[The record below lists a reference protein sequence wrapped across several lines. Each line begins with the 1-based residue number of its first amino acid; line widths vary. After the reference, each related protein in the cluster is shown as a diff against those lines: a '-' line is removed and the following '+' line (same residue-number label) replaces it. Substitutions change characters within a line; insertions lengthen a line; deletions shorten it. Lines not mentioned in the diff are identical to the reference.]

1 MPWQVPLEESCLSF
15 SRNRLGQPF
24 DLIKVRLQVHNSSN
38 ALRVVSDIFR
48 NEGPLAFYK
57 GALLPFLGV
66 GAAVSIQFS
75 VFHSAKH
82 ALERLKDQSSHSNG
96 RKLSNLD
103 FYLAGGAAGLANS
116 IVSGPVEHIRIR
128 LQMQPAGTRRLYFGP
143 WDCMRKISGA
153 AGIKGVFKG
162 QNIAVLRE
170 FQAYGCYFVAF
181 EACIQMMADAREK
194 RREDLPTWSVAS
206 CGALAGVAF
215 WFGSY
220 PLDVIKTKLQN
231 DGIGPDRQY
240 KSAWTATVQTWK
252 GGKFPAFFR
261 GLGPT
266 LLRTV
271 LSSSGTFA
279 V

>member
-1 MPWQVPLEESCLSF
+1 MVASSSPTNLGGAPATNAVAGAAGGVVSVL
-15 SRNRLGQPF
+15 LGQPF
-24 DLIKVRLQVHNSSN
+24 DLIKVRLQTHNSSN

-48 NEGPLAFYK
+48 KEGPLAFYK
-57 GALLPFLGV
+57 
-66 GAAVSIQFS
+66 FS

-96 RKLSNLD
+96 RKLANLD
-103 FYLAGGAAGLANS
+103 FYLAGGAAGIANS

-128 LQMQPAGTRRLYFGP
+128 LQMQPTGTGRLYSGP
-143 WDCMRKISGA
+143 WDCMRKLSGV
-153 AGIKGVFKG
+153 AGIRGVFKG

-170 FQAYGCYFVAF
+170 FQAYGCYFVTF

-206 CGALAGVAF
+206 CGASAGVAF
-215 WFGSY
+215 WIGSY

-231 DGIGPDRQY
+231 DGFGPDRQY
-240 KSAWTATVQTWK
+240 KSAWAATVQTWK
-252 GGKFPAFFR
+252 GGKLPAFFR

-279 V
+279 M